1 METVA
6 EHGASVVLSSHL
18 IADIERVC
26 DYLIVL
32 TGSRVRI
39 AGETEALLASHHRL
53 SGPRRDDRALP
64 ASWDVIEESHAGKQS
79 TLLVRTQEP
88 ILDPAWTA
96 RPVSLEDLVLAYMSQ
111 PRDAVRA
118 RPAGLEIAS

>member
-1 METVA
+1 M
-6 EHGASVVLSSHL
+6 LSSHL
-18 IADIERVC
+18 ITDIERVC

-96 RPVSLEDLVLAYMSQ
+96 RPVSLEDLVLAYMSR
-111 PRDAVRA
+111 PGDAVHA
-118 RPAGLEIAS
+118 RRAGLEVAS